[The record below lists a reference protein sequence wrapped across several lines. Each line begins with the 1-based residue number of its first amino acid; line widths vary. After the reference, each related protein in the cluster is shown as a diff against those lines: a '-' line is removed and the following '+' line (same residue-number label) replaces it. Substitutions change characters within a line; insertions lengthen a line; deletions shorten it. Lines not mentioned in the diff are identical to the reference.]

1 MVFKQTSNSYCVRKR
16 DYGYMWFLLL
26 IGPITGNNEVQTSM
40 HANIKRGLKMF
51 IRASDGIKTN
61 LTIYEIEYFSHVIDI

>member
-1 MVFKQTSNSYCVRKR
+1 
-16 DYGYMWFLLL
+16 MWFLL
-26 IGPITGNNEVQTSM
+26 ISRPITGNNEVQTSM